1 MTPDMPM
8 IDSHAH
14 LDASQYDQDRPQVI
28 ERAFKNGLKY
38 IINIGSD
45 LETSQASAALASQ
58 HKKIY
63 ATVGIHPMAEQE
75 TGCDA
80 IKDMAGLEGLVR
92 EDRVVAIG
100 ECGLELNQKLKV
112 VSDAEPSNIKN
123 LSSAQA
129 EGQNDKSKIKK
140 QTEIFLTQIKLAQ
153 GLNLP
158 LIIHCRNAHN
168 EMLEILS
175 GVKNLKAVIHCY
187 SGSWDQAR
195 KYLDLGCCISFTG
208 IITYAR
214 DYDKVIKNMPIE
226 RMLLETDCPYLT
238 PVPNRGQRNEP
249 LSVKY
254 VYETIARVRGELLEK
269 TEEQIDK
276 NVIKFFDLES

>member
-1 MTPDMPM
+1 
-8 IDSHAH
+8 
-14 LDASQYDQDRPQVI
+14 
-28 ERAFKNGLKY
+28 
-38 IINIGSD
+38 
-45 LETSQASAALASQ
+45 
-58 HKKIY
+58 
-63 ATVGIHPMAEQE
+63 
-75 TGCDA
+75 
-80 IKDMAGLEGLVR
+80 LVR

-195 KYLDLGCCISFTG
+195 KYLDLGCRISFTG

-249 LSVKY
+249 LFVKY